1 MSDSGNHY
9 GSKGFPDSLSTWD
22 PGLTGDRRP
31 RTLTRDKAGAVSI
44 VDRTEAAI
52 RMTWPA
58 EVFNPHQAPD
68 HRVPAAETDRTT
80 SCLKV
85 GF

>member
-9 GSKGFPDSLSTWD
+9 GSKGFPDSLSMWD

-58 EVFNPHQAPD
+58 EVFNLHQAPD
-68 HRVPAAETDRTT
+68 RRVPAAEIDRTT

>member
-9 GSKGFPDSLSTWD
+9 GSKCFPDSLSTWD

-68 HRVPAAETDRTT
+68 HRVPAAEIDRTT